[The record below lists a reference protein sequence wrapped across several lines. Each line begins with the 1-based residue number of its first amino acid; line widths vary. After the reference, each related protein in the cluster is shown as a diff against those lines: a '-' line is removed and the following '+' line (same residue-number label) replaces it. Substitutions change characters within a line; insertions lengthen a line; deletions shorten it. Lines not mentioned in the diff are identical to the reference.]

1 MHHGYKMKNKR
12 LLFLHEV
19 CCFSEW
25 EGQCINHPVNR
36 YTRRVGHS
44 LEDNLIY
51 TLKFYVNTDLLKACL
66 AFTVKSRGLPDVL
79 TEMRRLSSRYE
90 VIIINIMSHP
100 HISYLFKHLVTR
112 LLVFFL
118 YEWRMKQCHFC
129 CIAPPSSCVF
139 NRLHVLFIFNWGCV
153 FSLYAIV
160 SSAPYE
166 KLACFGNQLI
176 IIWARIKV
184 LMLTVHF
191 GVRWQ
196 TAVLC
201 QMIRSSN
208 QSLWSDGV
216 NLSSVS

>member
-66 AFTVKSRGLPDVL
+66 AFNVKSRGLPDVL

-90 VIIINIMSHP
+90 VIIKSLLSTLCHTHTYHIYLNISSLDFSCFFSTNDVWNSVIFAASPHP
-100 HISYLFKHLVTR
+100 RHVCSIGYMYCLFSTEAV
-112 LLVFFL
+112 
-118 YEWRMKQCHFC
+118 
-129 CIAPPSSCVF
+129 
-139 NRLHVLFIFNWGCV
+139 
-153 FSLYAIV
+153 
-160 SSAPYE
+160 
-166 KLACFGNQLI
+166 CFHY
-176 IIWARIKV
+176 
-184 LMLTVHF
+184 TP
-191 GVRWQ
+191 
-196 TAVLC
+196 
-201 QMIRSSN
+201 
-208 QSLWSDGV
+208 
-216 NLSSVS
+216 